1 MKPKT
6 LPMMMLALTTAQVS
20 AQSVFTKVV
29 DPTNPVTTFTTAGIY
44 KGASWVD
51 FDNDGDVDLFAA
63 PNRLFRNDGNG
74 IFVQLIDLPFVPIQ
88 NPGGASF
95 ADLDQDGDLDC
106 IVAQN
111 PSGVFINDGAGNF
124 TDITGQVPGL
134 ANYPSWGCSFGNMN
148 NDAHPD
154 FVFAHAANFHTP
166 GPFPSKL
173 YLNTSSSL
181 NPMPVSGYA
190 LTDSIKPFTV
200 PYWSDYDLDGDM
212 DLFVATGPGGSPG
225 PDFCYK
231 NLKKETGLDS
241 LQRMTSEL
249 FAMQLQDGQCY
260 NFIDFDHDQDLDLCL
275 TNYAGAKTRFYTND
289 NGVYVEQQFPFTTTN
304 QNLTN
309 AWGDYDND
317 GDQDVLITADNLT
330 TRLYLNDGMG
340 GFANA
345 VSLGVAGACGIANG
359 DYDNDGDLDLFIHGN
374 GAARALF
381 RNDQPGTNNWVMV
394 KCEGNASGTTA
405 LGTII
410 RIKATING
418 NSYWQIRELSGQ
430 NSFQSQHD
438 MRFHF
443 GLGNASVI
451 DSMEIR
457 YPSGAITTLTQIA
470 VNTLYC
476 HIEGGNTLC
485 LLSSSFLPEPS
496 SSPFNL
502 YPNPADTFISVR
514 NDSTVPCRLWE
525 IIDINGKVWL
535 QLDGN
540 KLKNDSIDISSLPCG
555 NYLVRALMK
564 NKVTTSPFVKCH

>member
-1 MKPKT
+1 
-6 LPMMMLALTTAQVS
+6 MLLLLIATQSNAQN
-20 AQSVFTKVV
+20 VFTKVV
-29 DPTNPVTTFTTAGIY
+29 DPGNPVTTFTTAGIY
-44 KGASWVD
+44 KGAAWID
-51 FDNDGDVDLFAA
+51 FDNDLDVDLYAA

-74 IFVQLIDLPFVPIQ
+74 VFVQLIDLPFVPIQ

-111 PSGVFINDGAGNF
+111 PSGVYINDGTGSF
-124 TDITGQVPGL
+124 TDITGQIQGL
-134 ANYPSWGCSFGNMN
+134 SNYPSWGCSFGNMN

-173 YLNTSSSL
+173 YLNSNTSV
-181 NPMPVSGYA
+181 NPLALSGYE

-212 DLFVATGPGGSPG
+212 DLFVASGPGGSPG

-249 FAMQLQDGQCY
+249 FATQLQDGQCY
-260 NFIDFDHDQDLDLCL
+260 NFIDYDHDQDLDLCL

-289 NGVYVEQQFPFTTTN
+289 NGIYVEQQFPFTTIN

-317 GDQDVLITADNLT
+317 GDQDLIITADNLT
-330 TRLYLNDGMG
+330 TRLYLNDGNG
-340 GFANA
+340 GFAA
-345 VSLGVAGACGIANG
+345 AISLGVAGACGIANG
-359 DYDNDGDLDLFIHGN
+359 DYDNDGDLDLFVHGS

-381 RNDQPGTNNWVMV
+381 RNDQPGVNNWVMV

-410 RIKATING
+410 RVKATING
-418 NSYWQIRELSGQ
+418 NTYWQIRELSGQ

-457 YPSGAITTLTQIA
+457 YPSGAVTLLTQIA

-476 HIEGGNTLC
+476 HTEGSNSLC
-485 LLSSSFLPEPS
+485 LLSSSFFPETAS
-496 SSPFNL
+496 SQLNL
-502 YPNPADTFISVR
+502 YPNPADTFIAVS
-514 NDSTVPCRLWE
+514 NTSAFSFRLMDV
-525 IIDINGKVWL
+525 IDVEGKVWL
-535 QLDGN
+535 QKSGAETSG
-540 KLKNDSIDISSLPCG
+540 KKIDISSLPCG
-555 NYLVRALMK
+555 NYLLRAFTD
-564 NKVTTSPFVKCH
+564 NKVIASPFVKCR